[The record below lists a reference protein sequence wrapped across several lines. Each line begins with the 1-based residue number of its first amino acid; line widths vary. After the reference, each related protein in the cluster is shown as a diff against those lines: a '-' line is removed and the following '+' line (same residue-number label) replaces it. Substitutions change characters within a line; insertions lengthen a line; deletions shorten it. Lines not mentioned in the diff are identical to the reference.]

1 MRLVTDGTLGD
12 RDRPTHRS
20 RDRSGPCRLAILARM
35 AAPVTQAADFGDVM
49 TTLGMSDGI
58 DDWAAKIARVETELL
73 WARDRGLAVPAYV
86 VRAFRDALERAAV
99 RPASDFGPSSH
110 VR

>member
-1 MRLVTDGTLGD
+1 
-12 RDRPTHRS
+12 
-20 RDRSGPCRLAILARM
+20 M
-35 AAPVTQAADFGDVM
+35 AAPTSVDRRLVEHVDRLAAEHRPIP
-49 TTLGMSDGI
+49 LEY
-58 DDWAAKIARVETELL
+58 DDWAARIARVETELL

-86 VRAFRDALERAAV
+86 VRAFREALERAAV

>member
-1 MRLVTDGTLGD
+1 
-12 RDRPTHRS
+12 
-20 RDRSGPCRLAILARM
+20 M
-35 AAPVTQAADFGDVM
+35 AAPATQAADFGDVM

>member
-1 MRLVTDGTLGD
+1 MR
-12 RDRPTHRS
+12 S
-20 RDRSGPCRLAILARM
+20 ISF
-35 AAPVTQAADFGDVM
+35 APVGANNATQAADFGDVM

-58 DDWAAKIARVETELL
+58 DDWAAKIARVETGLL
-73 WARDRGLAVPAYV
+73 WARDRGLAVPTYV
-86 VRAFRDALERAAV
+86 VSAFRDALERAAT